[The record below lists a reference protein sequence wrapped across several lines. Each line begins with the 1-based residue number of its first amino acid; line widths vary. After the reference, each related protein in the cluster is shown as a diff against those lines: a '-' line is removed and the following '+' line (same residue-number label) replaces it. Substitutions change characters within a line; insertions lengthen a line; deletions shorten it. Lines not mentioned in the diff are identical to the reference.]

1 MKRIVLS
8 VAFLCALA
16 RPAAAQKPEPKFI
29 ADTLV
34 VEAEGTYE
42 TDPDLATLTF
52 DVSSQDK
59 ELKRAYDNAAQ
70 SMQRIV
76 ALAERNGL
84 KKEDVSTGVL
94 TLAPSYEKDRKGK
107 AKSYFVN
114 GQVVLKIHDF
124 ATIGPIL
131 DGAAQ
136 DGIADYR
143 SLTYSLQDEEAAKER
158 AVAEATRRAVGR
170 ANAALSQTGQKAGAL
185 RYASLDVK
193 QLLGV
198 TRLESDEAVTV
209 TETAQFSPG
218 IAEAGRAGK
227 TANLPTVRPEKI
239 TVTATVQCAFQIQ

>member
-114 GQVVLKIHDF
+114 GQIALKIHDF

-131 DGAAQ
+131 DGAAE

-143 SLTYSLQDEEAAKER
+143 SLTYSLRDEEAAKER
-158 AVAEATRRAVGR
+158 AVAEAMRRAVGR

-185 RYASLDVK
+185 RYASLDVSASLEFVT
-193 QLLGV
+193 QLAQEQISSL
-198 TRLESDEAVTV
+198 TEAD
-209 TETAQFSPG
+209 
-218 IAEAGRAGK
+218 RAK
-227 TANLPTVRPEKI
+227 PPAVAIPSVRPKKI

>member
-1 MKRIVLS
+1 
-8 VAFLCALA
+8 
-16 RPAAAQKPEPKFI
+16 
-29 ADTLV
+29 
-34 VEAEGTYE
+34 
-42 TDPDLATLTF
+42 LATLTF

-114 GQVVLKIHDF
+114 GQIALKIHDF

-131 DGAAQ
+131 DGAAE

-143 SLTYSLQDEEAAKER
+143 SLTYSLRDEEAAKER
-158 AVAEATRRAVGR
+158 AVAEAMRRAVGR

-185 RYASLDVK
+185 RYASLDVSASLEFVT
-193 QLLGV
+193 QLAQEQISSL
-198 TRLESDEAVTV
+198 TEAD
-209 TETAQFSPG
+209 
-218 IAEAGRAGK
+218 RAK
-227 TANLPTVRPEKI
+227 PPAVAIPSVRPKKI

>member
-1 MKRIVLS
+1 MKQIVLS
-8 VAFLCALA
+8 MAFLALA
-16 RPAAAQKPEPKFI
+16 RPATAQKPEPKFI

-84 KKEDVSTGVL
+84 KKDDISTGVL
-94 TLAPSYEKDRKGK
+94 TLAPSYQKDRKGK
-107 AKSYFVN
+107 AKSYLVN
-114 GQVVLKIHDF
+114 GQIALKIHDF
-124 ATIGPIL
+124 VKIGPLL
-131 DGAAQ
+131 DGAAE
-136 DGIADYR
+136 DGIADFR
-143 SLTYSLQDEEAAKER
+143 SLTYSLRDEEAAKEH
-158 AVAEATRRAVGR
+158 AVAEAMRRAVGR
-170 ANAALSQTGQKAGAL
+170 ANAALAQTGQKAGAL

-198 TRLESDEAVTV
+198 TRLESNDLAFV
-209 TETAQFSPG
+209 AQVSPG
-218 IAEAGRAGK
+218 VAELGRAK
-227 TANLPTVRPEKI
+227 QTASLPTVRPEKI
-239 TVTATVQCAFQIQ
+239 TVTATAQCAFQIQ